1 MDRIGNK
8 PFSELL
14 RVLPACLRDAVLYA
28 GTDEL
33 EEIRVRTGRPVQL
46 LYAQKERMLA
56 LTADERFCALLL
68 ESLCEHSAF
77 AREAELR
84 EGFLTLRGGCRVG
97 ISGRAEMRDGRIAH
111 MAQVTSFSLRIARE
125 HKGCARGALPM
136 LLNANGSPVPTLLL
150 SPPGAGKTT
159 LLRDAARLLSDG
171 GTGWRG
177 YKVALADERGEL
189 AGASGGTPLLDVGLR
204 TDVMDGCPKAEAM
217 ERMLRSMSPEII
229 VTDELGSA
237 ADAEAVCRAAA
248 GGVCVLASAHAGS
261 IADAARKPYLAQ
273 LLNNGSFH
281 QVLVLERNGRDVKLR
296 TYACGEAAI

>member
-1 MDRIGNK
+1 
-8 PFSELL
+8 
-14 RVLPACLRDAVLYA
+14 
-28 GTDEL
+28 
-33 EEIRVRTGRPVQL
+33 
-46 LYAQKERMLA
+46 
-56 LTADERFCALLL
+56 
-68 ESLCEHSAF
+68 
-77 AREAELR
+77 
-84 EGFLTLRGGCRVG
+84 
-97 ISGRAEMRDGRIAH
+97 
-111 MAQVTSFSLRIARE
+111 
-125 HKGCARGALPM
+125 M

-296 TYACGEAAI
+296 TYACGEAVI

>member
-8 PFSELL
+8 PLSELL

-111 MAQVTSFSLRIARE
+111 MAQITSFSLRIARE

-136 LLNANGSPVPTLLL
+136 LLNTNGSPVPTLLL

-261 IADAARKPYLAQ
+261 IADAAR
-273 LLNNGSFH
+273 
-281 QVLVLERNGRDVKLR
+281 
-296 TYACGEAAI
+296 